1 MKLVLTEDFLNT
13 HLCACTHTHTHTHTV
28 YITRSRK
35 RDKFPNSQWRETRS
49 LPFSRAL
56 TQAGPADVPSDGVE
70 EVAPDVRAEN
80 LG

>member
-1 MKLVLTEDFLNT
+1 M
-13 HLCACTHTHTHTHTV
+13 HAHTHTI

-35 RDKFPNSQWRETRS
+35 RDKFPNRQWREARS